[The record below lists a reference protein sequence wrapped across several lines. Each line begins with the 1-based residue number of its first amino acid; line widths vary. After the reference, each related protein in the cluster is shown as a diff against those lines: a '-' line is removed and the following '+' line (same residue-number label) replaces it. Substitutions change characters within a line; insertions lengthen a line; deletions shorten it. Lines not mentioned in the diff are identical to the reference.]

1 MSRTT
6 SGRPQGGG
14 AAFLLAQIGAHAAAR
29 FAERLEP
36 IGLTPAHAGIL
47 WNLGSQPDMSQR
59 ALAEHLGAF
68 PSRLVVL
75 LDELEHEGWIERR
88 ARPDDRRSHSLHL
101 TEAGKAKLD
110 ELGRIAR
117 QHQDDLC
124 AGLSDGERA
133 QLRELLQKI
142 AIEQQLPARAHPGYR
157 KP

>member
-1 MSRTT
+1 MSRTIP
-6 SGRPQGGG
+6 GRHQGG
-14 AAFLLAQIGAHAAAR
+14 AAFLLAQVGAHAAAR

-36 IGLTPAHAGIL
+36 MGLLPAHAGIL
-47 WNLGSQPDMSQR
+47 WNLASQPDMSQR
-59 ALAEHLGAF
+59 ALAAHLGAF

-75 LDELEHEGWIERR
+75 LDELEHKGGIERR

-101 TEAGKAKLD
+101 TEAGTAKLE

-124 AGLSDGERA
+124 AGLSDGERT
-133 QLRELLQKI
+133 QLRELLLKVATQ
-142 AIEQQLPARAHPGYR
+142 QQLPARVHPGYR